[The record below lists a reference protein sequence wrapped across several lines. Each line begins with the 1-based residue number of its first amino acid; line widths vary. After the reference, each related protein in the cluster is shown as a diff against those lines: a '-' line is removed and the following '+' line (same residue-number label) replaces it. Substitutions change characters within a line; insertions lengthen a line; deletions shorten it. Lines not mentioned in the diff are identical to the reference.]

1 MHSTVVALGF
11 AILAKPAFVGLTLSM
26 LRPHLVPFL
35 VPNYMKWFRKTPEVG
50 RRNDASVLEQADGNQ
65 WVS

>member
-1 MHSTVVALGF
+1 
-11 AILAKPAFVGLTLSM
+11 M